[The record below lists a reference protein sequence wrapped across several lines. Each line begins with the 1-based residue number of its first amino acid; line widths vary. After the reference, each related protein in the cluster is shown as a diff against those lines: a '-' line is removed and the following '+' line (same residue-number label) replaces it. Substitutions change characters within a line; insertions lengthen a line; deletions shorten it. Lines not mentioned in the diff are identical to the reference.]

1 MRKTLTF
8 ILAILLLTAS
18 CTKERKEER
27 DTISG
32 GLFVEIKQEGWHTN
46 YSVYY
51 DRDTKVM
58 YVKTHGTYGAD
69 RYTVLYNADGTP
81 RVWKGDNQNE
91 Q

>member
-8 ILAILLLTAS
+8 ILAMLLLIAS
-18 CTKERKEER
+18 CTSERKEER

-32 GLFVEIKQEGWHTN
+32 GLLVRIEQEDWITD

-58 YVKTHGTYGAD
+58 YVKRNGVYGS
-69 RYTVLYNADGTP
+69 YTVLYNADGTP
-81 RVWKGDNQNE
+81 RVWNGDNQKE

>member
-8 ILAILLLTAS
+8 ILAMLLLIAS
-18 CTKERKEER
+18 CTSERKEER

-32 GLFVEIKQEGWHTN
+32 RLFERIEQESIYVD

-58 YVKTHGTYGAD
+58 YVKRNGVYGS
-69 RYTVLYNADGTP
+69 YTVLYNADGTP
-81 RVWKGDNQNE
+81 RVWNGDNQNK

>member
-8 ILAILLLTAS
+8 ILAMLLLTAS
-18 CTKERKEER
+18 CSSERKEER

-32 GLFVEIKQEGWHTN
+32 GLFVRIEQEDCFTD

-58 YVKTHGTYGAD
+58 YVKRNGVYGS
-69 RYTVLYNADGTP
+69 YTVLYNADGTP
-81 RVWKGDNQNE
+81 RVWNGDNQKE

>member
-8 ILAILLLTAS
+8 ILAMLLLTAS
-18 CTKERKEER
+18 CSSERKEER

-32 GLFVEIKQEGWHTN
+32 GLFVRIEQEDCFTD

-58 YVKTHGTYGAD
+58 YVKRNGVYGS
-69 RYTVLYNADGTP
+69 YTVLYNADGTP
-81 RVWKGDNQNE
+81 RVWNGDNQNK

>member
-8 ILAILLLTAS
+8 ILAMLLLIAS
-18 CTKERKEER
+18 CSSERKEER

-32 GLFVEIKQEGWHTN
+32 GLFVRIEQEDCFTD

-58 YVKTHGTYGAD
+58 YVKTHGTYDAD

-81 RVWKGDNQNE
+81 RVWNGDNQNE

>member
-8 ILAILLLTAS
+8 ILAMLLLIAS
-18 CTKERKEER
+18 CSSERKEER

-32 GLFVEIKQEGWHTN
+32 RLFVRIEQEDCFTD

-51 DRDTKVM
+51 DKDTKVM
-58 YVKTHGTYGAD
+58 YVQRAGAHGS
-69 RYTVLYNADGTP
+69 YTVLYNADGTP
-81 RVWKGDNQNE
+81 RVWNGDNQNE

>member
-8 ILAILLLTAS
+8 ILAMLLLIAS
-18 CTKERKEER
+18 CSSERKEER

-32 GLFVEIKQEGWHTN
+32 RLFVRIEQEDCFTD

-58 YVKTHGTYGAD
+58 YVKRDGVYGS
-69 RYTVLYNADGTP
+69 YTVLYNADGTP
-81 RVWKGDNQNE
+81 RVWNGDNQNE